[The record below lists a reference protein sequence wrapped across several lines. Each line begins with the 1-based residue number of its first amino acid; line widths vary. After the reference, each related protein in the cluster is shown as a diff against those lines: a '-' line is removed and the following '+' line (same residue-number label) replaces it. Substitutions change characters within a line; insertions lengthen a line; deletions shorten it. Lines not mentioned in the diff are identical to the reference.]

1 MRYFVRAVKYFIYFS
16 LIFALIILVLV
27 LLGLAGQ
34 DQGGILRD
42 GWKSVGQIAFLFGAV
57 AAFYPRLG
65 FTTRKLETGEGDVRG
80 KIVEVM
86 ESRGYRIETE
96 DGGTITFRLRNKLNA
111 ITRMLEDRITFSR
124 TATGYDVEGLT
135 KDVVRVA
142 GNLEYNLGKQ
152 EQ

>member
-1 MRYFVRAVKYFIYFS
+1 
-16 LIFALIILVLV
+16 
-27 LLGLAGQ
+27 
-34 DQGGILRD
+34 
-42 GWKSVGQIAFLFGAV
+42 
-57 AAFYPRLG
+57 
-65 FTTRKLETGEGDVRG
+65 
-80 KIVEVM
+80 M

-111 ITRMLEDRITFSR
+111 ITRMLEDRITFTR